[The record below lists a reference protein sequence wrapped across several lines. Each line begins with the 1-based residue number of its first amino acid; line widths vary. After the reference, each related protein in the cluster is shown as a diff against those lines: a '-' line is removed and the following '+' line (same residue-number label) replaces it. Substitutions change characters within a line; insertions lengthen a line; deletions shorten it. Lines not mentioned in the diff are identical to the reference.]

1 MIRRIREECGDE
13 CTIMAVMSGN
23 YVQRGEPAMLN
34 KYLRAAAAVSAA
46 ADGGGGPDLVLELPY
61 PWCCGTAGSF
71 AGAALSIILRCGA
84 VEELAFGCECGSF
97 RQLQQVADRLDE
109 PTLIHA
115 MAEAANPAL
124 AGPVLRQ
131 HVYETLYG
139 EPFPTAPND
148 ILGVEYLRAMKRQ
161 GGNLTIRAVPRES
174 DGFSAGQARRSVLRK
189 DSPQLFRLLP
199 EETLQALKEADSMG
213 RIMTLERME
222 LMIRTHFRR
231 YAEHPERLTVTDG
244 MTLDLAR
251 RFCMVVREAEPGALF
266 QCCATK
272 KYTNAHLKRTALHSL
287 IGVTTSMLTEMPA
300 FSTVLAMN
308 ERGRRLLARMRK
320 SSAIPLMTRP
330 GKALSRQREVRDSLA
345 AAQFSVENLADDL
358 YAFAA
363 GMEGSAFLKMIP
375 SRSLVE

>member
-1 MIRRIREECGDE
+1 
-13 CTIMAVMSGN
+13 
-23 YVQRGEPAMLN
+23 
-34 KYLRAAAAVSAA
+34 
-46 ADGGGGPDLVLELPY
+46 
-61 PWCCGTAGSF
+61 
-71 AGAALSIILRCGA
+71 
-84 VEELAFGCECGSF
+84 
-97 RQLQQVADRLDE
+97 
-109 PTLIHA
+109 
-115 MAEAANPAL
+115 
-124 AGPVLRQ
+124 
-131 HVYETLYG
+131 
-139 EPFPTAPND
+139 
-148 ILGVEYLRAMKRQ
+148 
-161 GGNLTIRAVPRES
+161 
-174 DGFSAGQARRSVLRK
+174 
-189 DSPQLFRLLP
+189 
-199 EETLQALKEADSMG
+199 
-213 RIMTLERME
+213 
-222 LMIRTHFRR
+222 
-231 YAEHPERLTVTDG
+231 